1 MTSATQVA
9 GHNETR
15 ISERTDMRLVL
26 IIARK
31 ELRDAIRSKW
41 FWLWAGAFGVLAA
54 VLANVALPGSQVSE
68 FGNFGRSAASLVA
81 LVQIIIPLMGLTL
94 GAQSIAG
101 QKESGA
107 MRFLLSH
114 PVSRTEAFWGTFS
127 GLAAALMATA
137 AAGFGAAGLVTG
149 LQGGGAN
156 AGSFVRIAL
165 LSWVLAVTMLG
176 IGMLVSTFTNRSGAA
191 LGTAVFVWLT
201 FTFLGD
207 IGLMGTSVATDL
219 PVSALFFAA
228 FANPV
233 EAFRLASL
241 TAFSGSL
248 DVLGPA
254 GTYAVDR
261 LGDRLEPVLL
271 ATTVLWAIVPAG
283 MAAFRFNRSKDL

>member
-1 MTSATQVA
+1 MTTATA
-9 GHNETR
+9 AP
-15 ISERTDMRLVL
+15 ISERAELRLIM

-41 FWLWAGAFGVLAA
+41 FWLWAGAFGLLAA
-54 VLANVALPGSQVSE
+54 VIANVVLPGSQVSE

-94 GAQSIAG
+94 GAQSLAG
-101 QKESGA
+101 QRESGA
-107 MRFLLSH
+107 MRYLLSH
-114 PVSRTEAFWGTFS
+114 PVSRTEAFWGTFA
-127 GLAAALMATA
+127 GLAGSLLATA
-137 AAGFGAAGLVTG
+137 AAGFGAAGMVTG
-149 LQGGGAN
+149 LQGGSAN
-156 AGSFVRIAL
+156 AGSFLRIAV

-201 FTFLGD
+201 FAFLGD

-219 PVSALFFAA
+219 PVSALFFTAL
-228 FANPV
+228 ANPV

-271 ATTVLWAIVPAG
+271 TTSVLWAVIPASL
-283 MAAFRFNRSKDL
+283 ASIRFNRSKDL